1 MFTASSV
8 TGSMF
13 SGSIVALVTPMD
25 GKGAVDWV
33 SLKKLID
40 YHVAS
45 GTSAIVSVGTS
56 GESATLSHEEHVE
69 VVMRTLEL
77 SDGRIPV
84 IAGTGANCTSEAI
97 GLTQHFNDSGV
108 AGCLTV
114 TPYYNKPTQEG
125 LFLHF
130 KAIAE
135 HTDLPQILYNVPSR
149 TGCDML
155 PPTIA
160 RLAKIKNIVA
170 VKEATGN
177 LSRVSQIQAL
187 VDDDFILLSGDDSTG
202 LDFMQLGGKGVISVT
217 ANVAAREMAQLCA
230 LAAEGQFAEARR
242 LNQRLM
248 PLHQKLFI
256 ESNPIPVKWACKALG
271 LMATDTL
278 RLPMTPL
285 TEDDGRVVEQALMD
299 AGLL

>member
-1 MFTASSV
+1 
-8 TGSMF
+8 G
-13 SGSIVALVTPMD
+13 
-25 GKGAVDWV
+25 
-33 SLKKLID
+33 
-40 YHVAS
+40 
-45 GTSAIVSVGTS
+45 
-56 GESATLSHEEHVE
+56 
-69 VVMRTLEL
+69 VV
-77 SDGRIPV
+77 
-84 IAGTGANCTSEAI
+84 
-97 GLTQHFNDSGV
+97 
-108 AGCLTV
+108 GCLTV

-125 LFLHF
+125 LYQHF

-135 HTDLPQILYNVPSR
+135 STELPQILYNVPSR

-177 LSRVSQIQAL
+177 LSRVSQIQVL
-187 VDDDFILLSGDDSTG
+187 VDDEDFILLSGDDASG

-217 ANVAAREMAQLCA
+217 ANVAAREMAELCA
-230 LAAEGQFAEARR
+230 LAAQGKFAQARR

-248 PLHQKLFI
+248 PLHQDLFV
-256 ESNPIPVKWACKALG
+256 EANPIPVKWACKALG

-285 TEDDGRVVEQALMD
+285 SEAARPVVERALKSV
-299 AGLL
+299 GLL